1 MKGKGNLKQ
10 ASFILGR
17 QSANIVVISQE
28 IFHLMR
34 KLKGKKKKRNDG
46 CEGGS

>member
-1 MKGKGNLKQ
+1 MDFLVSPFQ

-34 KLKGKKKKRNDG
+34 KLKGKKKKKNDG